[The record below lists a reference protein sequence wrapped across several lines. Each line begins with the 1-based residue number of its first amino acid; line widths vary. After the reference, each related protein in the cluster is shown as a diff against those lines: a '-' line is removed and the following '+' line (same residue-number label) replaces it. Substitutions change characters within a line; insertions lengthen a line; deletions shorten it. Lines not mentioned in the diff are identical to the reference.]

1 MVEPDS
7 DPIPIRKMVRRIL
20 LFAALIAAVMAAV
33 LITGKLAGGAYW
45 IGSVAL
51 CVLLYV
57 VLTARA
63 AIFRQRLAQWRSR
76 KRQIDNKKS

>member
-1 MVEPDS
+1 MTEPD
-7 DPIPIRKMVRRIL
+7 PGRVRIREVVGRFL
-20 LFAALIAAVMAAV
+20 LFAALIFVIIAAV
-33 LITGKLAGGAYW
+33 LLAGNLAGGAYW

-63 AIFRQRLAQWRSR
+63 ALFRQRLAQWRLRNRRSG
-76 KRQIDNKKS
+76 